1 MKFLFFTGSRSEWG
15 YIKPFLRLCKKYKI
29 DYNICATNMHL
40 LDSFGNSVKEIE
52 KEGFKVSDKVYMA
65 LDGYNHYTMA
75 KSMGIIISSFTDILQ
90 RVKPSWVILAGDRS
104 ETLSASL
111 VAAYTYT
118 PIAHIQAGELSG
130 NIDGLARHAIGK
142 FAHLHFGYCALHC
155 LHFGY
160 SLHFD
165 YFDYFV
171 YFDYF
176 GRFVYF
182 GWRYFELP
190 LLGSPNPAPLMLFW
204 MISCF

>member
-15 YIKPFLRLCKKYKI
+15 YIKPLLRLCKKYKI

-90 RVKPSWVILAGDRS
+90 RVKPNWVILAGDRA

-142 FAHLHFGYCALHC
+142 FAHLHFASNKDAYNRLLKLGEQKFRVKLVGAPQL
-155 LHFGY
+155 
-160 SLHFD
+160 D
-165 YFDYFV
+165 
-171 YFDYF
+171 
-176 GRFVYF
+176 
-182 GWRYFELP
+182 ELKYV
-190 LLGSPNPAPLMLFW
+190 NKKKYKKVF
-204 MISCF
+204 FF